1 MMRPSLRRRVRPS
14 HKVLYLLYLSK
25 DRQLSLSPVR
35 APLAGIIGEVSPLP
49 LSLIRL
55 ETQAPYLAEADFA
68 ILHELAER
76 CELLPGLTWYPLPA
90 SAGGLL
96 EKVLA
101 TGRGRW
107 GDENGPALELD
118 DPIHAAAQWRVLDTG
133 EQVLRFRLPTETT
146 ANAGWRHLPLIPPWL
161 VDSRTGVCRPIR
173 ASDVDDAE
181 MADLL
186 SRGPIDMAEAARLRA
201 AIRSSARRLP
211 EPKVLD
217 TVELNAAQPKAVV
230 RLRNVEI
237 GRGGRFME
245 LPGVSLGFVYGTEE
259 FPWHFESNTLL
270 VKAEDGRTDQVLQV
284 RRQREFEIAC
294 QERLE
299 TLGLRPLSS
308 LQGSDYH
315 PDNGELWVAK
325 QGELNLAD
333 WASLQREFF
342 SLEEQGWSI
351 NRDDDLASEL
361 LMPQAWLCGLA
372 PARGEW
378 IRLDLEIAVAGR
390 SLKVLKPIAN
400 WARDCNPMLLKS
412 LQTPSDPA
420 EPVLLR
426 LGRRYLVEIS
436 KARLKKALDALVE
449 LADPDYALKTDH
461 LLVRRGR
468 LADLANLVPE
478 WELAGDD
485 QLARVVQRLDDCNAA
500 RAFEAPEGLKAKLR
514 HYQRQGLGW
523 LQFLRETGFGGI
535 LADDMGL
542 GKTVQTLAH
551 LLVEH
556 QAGRLD
562 RPALVIAPTSLM
574 HNWRAEARR
583 FAPALKVLTL
593 HGPERRGQFQWIPD
607 SDLVLTTYPLLGR
620 DINWLEQYRWHTVI
634 LDEAQA
640 IKNPRT
646 RAARAARR
654 LDTRHRLC
662 LTGTPMENHLGELW
676 SQFDF
681 LMPGLLGSEAVFKGQ
696 FRLPIEKLG
705 NEERRGVLARRI
717 RPFFLRRTKSEVAP
731 ELPPKTEIVRS
742 VPLTRSQDGLYQA
755 MREEMQERIRLALQA
770 QGPDRGR
777 IVILDA
783 LLRLRQICCDPRLTD
798 EGQSACSRDSAKL
811 MLLME
816 LLPEMVVEGR
826 RILLF
831 SQFVR
836 MLELIETELVRRKIG
851 YVKLTG
857 QTRDRQTVIE
867 TFQRGKVPVFLISL
881 RAGGVGLNLTEAD
894 TVIHYDPWW
903 NPAVEDQATDRAHR
917 IGQDRKVFVYRL
929 LTEDTIEERV
939 QRLQASKRELIDGL
953 LGGGGA
959 IDLGPEELAVL
970 LGSA

>member
-1 MMRPSLRRRVRPS
+1 MQANPRRRVRPS
-14 HKVLYLLYLSK
+14 HKVLYLLYLSS

-35 APLAGIIGEVSPLP
+35 APLAGVIGEVSPLP
-49 LSLIRL
+49 LSLLRQ
-55 ETQAPYLAEADFA
+55 ETQAPYLAEADFE
-68 ILHELAER
+68 ILHELGER

-107 GDENGPALELD
+107 EDEQGPPLAPSE
-118 DPIHAAAQWRVLDTG
+118 PMHADTEWRFLATG
-133 EQVLRFRLPTETT
+133 EQVLRFRF
-146 ANAGWRHLPLIPPWL
+146 AGEADRKRWRHLPLIPPWV
-161 VDSRTGVCRPIR
+161 VDSKTGVCRPVKAR
-173 ASDVDDAE
+173 DADDADVLE
-181 MADLL
+181 AL
-186 SRGPIDMAEAARLRA
+186 SRGPIDVTEAERLRA
-201 AIRSSARRLP
+201 EIRACTRRLP
-211 EPKVLD
+211 EPEVLDVTHLD
-217 TVELNAAQPKAVV
+217 TVRPKANV
-230 RLRNVEI
+230 RLSNVEI
-237 GRGGRFME
+237 GRGGRFMT
-245 LPGVSLGFVYGTEE
+245 LPAVSLNFAYGADE
-259 FPWHFESNTLL
+259 FPWDFESDTRLT
-270 VKAEDGRTDQVLQV
+270 KSTDAAPAKIV
-284 RRQREFEIAC
+284 RVCRDREFESDC
-294 QERLE
+294 LSRLDR
-299 TLGLRPLSS
+299 LGLKPLAS
-308 LQGSDYH
+308 LKGSDYH
-315 PDNGELWVAK
+315 PDDGELWVPE
-325 QGELNLAD
+325 QGEWNVTG

-342 SLEEQGWSI
+342 ALEKHGWTI
-351 NRDDDLASEL
+351 RRDENLEAEL
-361 LMPQAWLCGLA
+361 LVPEGWRCRLA
-372 PARGEW
+372 PAQGDW
-378 IRLDLEIAVAGR
+378 IRLELEAAVGEK
-390 SLKVLKPIAN
+390 SFSVLKAIAD
-400 WARDCNPMLLKS
+400 WAQEANPMVLNS
-412 LQTPSDPA
+412 MHSESERD
-420 EPVLLR
+420 ESFLLR
-426 LGRRYLVEIS
+426 LGRRYLLDIS
-436 KARLKKALDALVE
+436 QTRLKKALDALVE
-449 LADPDYALKTDH
+449 LTDPAHAVKADH
-461 LLVRRGR
+461 MVIRRGR
-468 LADLANLVPE
+468 LTDLATLTPD
-478 WELAGDD
+478 WELVGDD
-485 QLARVVQRLDDCNAA
+485 QLAGVARRLDQTDGFQALGEPKGFRAA
-500 RAFEAPEGLKAKLR
+500 LR
-514 HYQRQGLGW
+514 DYQQQGLGW

-551 LLVEH
+551 LLTEH

-562 RPALVIAPTSLM
+562 RPALVVAPTSLM
-574 HNWRAEARR
+574 YNWRAEAKR

-607 SDLVLTTYPLLGR
+607 SDLVLTTYPLLSR
-620 DINWLEQYRWHTVI
+620 DINWLEKHRWHIII

-646 RAARAARR
+646 RAARAVRR

-696 FRLPIEKLG
+696 FRQPIESQG
-705 NEERRGVLARRI
+705 NEERRDVLTRRI
-717 RPFFLRRTKSEVAP
+717 RPFFLRRSKSEVAP
-731 ELPPKTEIVRS
+731 ELPPKTEMIRS
-742 VPLTRSQDGLYQA
+742 VPLTRSQDRLYQA
-755 MREEMQERIRLALQA
+755 MREEMQERIRLALQS

-783 LLRLRQICCDPRLTD
+783 LLRLRQICCDPRLID
-798 EGQSACSRDSAKL
+798 EGQDAAARDSAKL
-811 MLLME
+811 SLLME

-836 MLELIETELVRRKIG
+836 MLNLIEVELVRRKIDF
-851 YVKLTG
+851 VKLTG
-857 QTRDRQTVIE
+857 QTRDRQKVIE
-867 TFQRGKVPVFLISL
+867 AFQQGRVPVFLISL

-959 IDLGPEELAVL
+959 IDLGPEELRLL
-970 LGSA
+970 LGSG

>member
-1 MMRPSLRRRVRPS
+1 
-14 HKVLYLLYLSK
+14 LYLLYLSR

-35 APLAGIIGEVSPLP
+35 APLAGIIGEVAPLP

-55 ETQAPYLAEADFA
+55 ETQAPYLAEADFE

-90 SAGGLL
+90 SAGGLV
-96 EKVLA
+96 EKVIA

-107 GDENGPALELD
+107 EEENGPALELG
-118 DPIHAAAQWRVLDTG
+118 DPMHADMAWRLLETG
-133 EQVLRFRLPTETT
+133 EQVLRFRLPSDT
-146 ANAGWRHLPLIPPWL
+146 AVARWRQLPLIPPWV
-161 VDSRTGVCRPIR
+161 VDTETGACRPVKARGVEDTVVI
-173 ASDVDDAE
+173 
-181 MADLL
+181 DLL
-186 SRGPIDMAEAARLRA
+186 NRGPIDVADAARLRA
-201 AIRSSARRLP
+201 DIRVSERHLP
-211 EPKVLD
+211 EPQVLEIL
-217 TVELNAAQPKAVV
+217 ELDAAKPEAVM

-237 GRGGRFME
+237 GRGGRFMQ
-245 LPGVSLGFVYGTEE
+245 LPAVSLAFAYRSEE
-259 FPWHFESNTLL
+259 FPWHFESNTRLI
-270 VKAEDGRTDQVLQV
+270 KDEDLCANKVVQVC
-284 RRQREFEIAC
+284 RDRQFESAC

-299 TLGLRPLSS
+299 NLGLKPLTS
-308 LQGSDYH
+308 LEGSDYH
-315 PDNGELWVAK
+315 PDDGELWVAK
-325 QGELNLAD
+325 EGELNLAA

-342 SLEEQGWSI
+342 ELEEQGWLIHRSE
-351 NRDDDLASEL
+351 DLESEL
-361 LMPQAWLCGLA
+361 LLPDTWRCRLESAQ
-372 PARGEW
+372 GEW
-378 IRLDLEIAVAGR
+378 IRLDLEVVAGGR
-390 SLKVLKPIAN
+390 SISVLKGIAD
-400 WARDCNPMLLKS
+400 WVRDCNPMLLQG
-412 LQTPSDPA
+412 LQGPWEHDKPA
-420 EPVLLR
+420 LLK
-426 LGRRYLVEIS
+426 LGRRYLVEIP
-436 KARLKKALDALVE
+436 RTTLKKVLDALVE
-449 LADPDYALKTDH
+449 LSDPGFDLKADH
-461 LLVRRGR
+461 MLVRRGR
-468 LADLANLVPE
+468 LADLAGLVPD
-478 WELAGDD
+478 WDLVGDD
-485 QLARVVQRLDDCNAA
+485 QLAGVAQRLDDCDALHA
-500 RAFEAPEGLKAKLR
+500 LDQPKELRAKLR
-514 HYQRQGLGW
+514 DYQRQGLGW

-556 QAGRLD
+556 QAGRMD

-574 HNWRAEARR
+574 YNWRAEAKR
-583 FAPALKVLTL
+583 FAPVLKVLTL
-593 HGPERRGQFQWIPD
+593 HGPDRRGQFQWIPD

-620 DINWLEQYRWHTVI
+620 DINWLEQHRWHMVI

-646 RAARAARR
+646 RAARAVRR
-654 LDTRHRLC
+654 LETRHRLC

-681 LMPGLLGSEAVFKGQ
+681 LMPGLLGSEPVFKGQ
-696 FRLPIEKLG
+696 FRVPIEKQG
-705 NEERRGVLARRI
+705 NEERRAVLARRI

-731 ELPPKTEIVRS
+731 ELPPKTEIIRS
-742 VPLTRSQDGLYQA
+742 VPLTRSQDRLYQA
-755 MREEMQERIRLALQA
+755 KREEMQERVRLALQSK
-770 QGPDRGR
+770 GPDRGR

-783 LLRLRQICCDPRLTD
+783 LLRLRQICCDPRLTE
-798 EGQSACSRDSAKL
+798 EGQGASMRDSAKL
-811 MLLME
+811 TLLME

-836 MLELIETELVRRKIG
+836 MLELVEAELVRRKIDF
-851 YVKLTG
+851 VKLTG
-857 QTRDRQTVIE
+857 QTRDRQKVIE
-867 TFQRGKVPVFLISL
+867 AFQHGKAPVFLISL

-959 IDLGPEELAVL
+959 INLGPEELELL
-970 LGSA
+970 LGSD